1 MYDKLGEVILKTG
14 ERMEVGVITM
24 PDEHY
29 AEEVERFLGHKIGDL
44 RWYIELCLDE
54 ALDGLENRFYV
65 GKLDGRVITNIST
78 IEYEGI
84 GILMNVWTMP
94 QKRRKGASKGIMAY
108 QMEDF
113 RQRTGQSLY
122 LGTEY
127 DGVPYYIYR
136 SFGFEALFPESGY
149 MKYHVA
155 SDFEERYF
163 APAPVRPKSVEW
175 SDWPRC
181 AALSAIIGGDVL
193 RSLTWGVYGPR
204 NLEGGFL
211 SYKRALETDDI
222 YDDAKLLV
230 TFGGAIVGWAT
241 VVRDER
247 WSPATAVLDLFFHP
261 NFVNDIH
268 TLLSAIVFPESKIQ
282 CYVDSG
288 SKKKAAILET
298 IGFTCEGR
306 FKNQFA
312 YGGQHYDV
320 LVYARG

>member
-14 ERMEVGVITM
+14 ERMEVGVVTM

-44 RWYIELCLDE
+44 RWYIELCLGE
-54 ALDGLENRFYV
+54 ALNGLENRFYV

-94 QKRRKGASKGIMAY
+94 QQRRKGASKGIMTY

-113 RQRTGQSLY
+113 RQRAGQSLY

-127 DGVPYYIYR
+127 DSIPYYIYR
-136 SFGFEALFPESGY
+136 NFGFEALFPESGY
-149 MKYHVA
+149 MKYHVD

-175 SDWPRC
+175 HDWPRC

-222 YDDAKLLV
+222 YDDAKLLA

-241 VVRDER
+241 VIRDER
-247 WSPATAVLDLFFHP
+247 WYPATAVLDLFFHP

-268 TLLSAIVFPESKIQ
+268 TLLSAIVFPESKVQ
-282 CYVDSG
+282 CYIDSG
-288 SKKKAAILET
+288 AEKKAAILET
-298 IGFTCEGR
+298 TGFTCEGR